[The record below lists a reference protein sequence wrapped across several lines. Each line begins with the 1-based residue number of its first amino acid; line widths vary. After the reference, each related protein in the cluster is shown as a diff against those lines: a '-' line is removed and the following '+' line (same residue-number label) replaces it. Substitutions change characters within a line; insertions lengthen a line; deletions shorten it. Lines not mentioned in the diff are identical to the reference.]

1 MSDGR
6 VYFATASA
14 VIADGRP
21 VGRVCVLRDVTHFKQ
36 LDALKSDFVS
46 TVSHDLRSP
55 LTLMRGYA
63 TMLEMVGKLNEQQ
76 HSYVSKIIIG
86 VESMS
91 RMVNNLLDLG
101 RIEAGVGLQVDSV
114 PVKEIVEG
122 VMDTL
127 QLQADQKSIRIRVEA
142 EGTLPRTVEADRALL
157 QQAVYN
163 LAENAI
169 KYTPE
174 GGKVTLRVR
183 SRPGELLYEVED
195 NGIGISPADQARIF
209 EKFYRGSQ
217 REART
222 QRGSGLG
229 LAMVRSI
236 AEQHGGRVWLESLP
250 GHGSTFYLLIPL
262 RPPAGARKRGKA
274 V

>member
-1 MSDGR
+1 
-6 VYFATASA
+6 
-14 VIADGRP
+14 
-21 VGRVCVLRDVTHFKQ
+21 
-36 LDALKSDFVS
+36 
-46 TVSHDLRSP
+46 
-55 LTLMRGYA
+55 MRGYA

-101 RIEAGVGLQVDSV
+101 RIEAGVGLQVDKV
-114 PVKEIVEG
+114 AVKEIVEG

-127 QLQADQKSIRIRVEA
+127 QLQADQKNIRIRVEA
-142 EGTLPRTVEADRALL
+142 ADGLPPKVEADRALL

-174 GGKVTLRVR
+174 GGQVTVRVR
-183 SRPGELLYEVED
+183 SRPGELLYEVQD
-195 NGIGISPADQARIF
+195 NGIGIPPADQARIF

-217 REART
+217 REARA

-236 AEQHGGRVWLESLP
+236 AEQHGGRVWLESQQ
-250 GHGSTFYLLIPL
+250 GQGSTFYLLIPL
-262 RPPAGARKRGKA
+262 TQPEATSKIEKP

>member
-1 MSDGR
+1 
-6 VYFATASA
+6 
-14 VIADGRP
+14 
-21 VGRVCVLRDVTHFKQ
+21 VTHFKQ

-76 HSYVSKIIIG
+76 HSYISKIIIG

-101 RIEAGVGLQVDSV
+101 RIEAGVGLQVESV
-114 PVKEIVEG
+114 AVKEIVDG

-127 QLQADQKSIRIRVEA
+127 QLQADQKNIRIQVEA
-142 EGTLPRTVEADRALL
+142 VGSLPRTVEADRALL

-174 GGKVTLRVR
+174 GGQVTVRVR
-183 SRPGELLYEVED
+183 SRPGELLYEVQD
-195 NGIGISPADQARIF
+195 NGIGIAPADQARIF

-217 REART
+217 REARA

-236 AEQHGGRVWLESLP
+236 AEQHGGRVWLESQL
-250 GHGSTFYLLIPL
+250 GNGSTFYLLVPITQPE
-262 RPPAGARKRGKA
+262 GTRKKEKP